1 MEDLFSVALNVNN
14 EPVKYHVVFDH
25 EAYIFREASGEHD
38 HPVFSF
44 RRGHDEWQDQQ
55 PAPPE
60 LRAQALEAL
69 ERYLLKQ
76 H

>member
-14 EPVKYHVVFDH
+14 EEVKYHVVFDH
-25 EAYIFREASGEHD
+25 EAYIFTESSVERNL
-38 HPVFSF
+38 PVFSF
-44 RRGHDEWQDQQ
+44 RRGHDEWLDQQ

-60 LRAQALEAL
+60 IRAQALEAL

>member
-14 EPVKYHVVFDH
+14 EEVKYHVVFDH
-25 EAYIFREASGEHD
+25 EAYIFTESSGERNL
-38 HPVFSF
+38 PVFSF
-44 RRGHDEWQDQQ
+44 RRGHDEWLDQQ

>member
-1 MEDLFSVALNVNN
+1 MEDLFSVTLNINN
-14 EPVKYHVVFDH
+14 QPVKYQVVFDH
-25 EAYIFREASGEHD
+25 EAYIFTEASGAQGL
-38 HPVFSF
+38 PVFSF

-60 LRAQALEAL
+60 LRMQALEAL

>member
-14 EPVKYHVVFDH
+14 EEVKYHVVFDH
-25 EAYIFREASGEHD
+25 EAYIFTEASGERGL
-38 HPVFSF
+38 PAFSF
-44 RRGHDEWQDQQ
+44 RRGHDEWLDQQ

-60 LRAQALEAL
+60 IRAQALEAL